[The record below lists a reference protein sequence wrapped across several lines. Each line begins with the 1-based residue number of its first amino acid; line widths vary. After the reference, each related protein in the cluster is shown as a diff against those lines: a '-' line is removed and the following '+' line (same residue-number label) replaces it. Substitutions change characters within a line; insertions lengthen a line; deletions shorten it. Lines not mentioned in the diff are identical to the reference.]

1 MDDGDLS
8 MPTPKRSATSW
19 AKVVSWPWPWLCEPV
34 RTSTVPTALTR
45 TSADSQSPTPAPSD
59 PTAADG
65 AMPQASM

>member
-1 MDDGDLS
+1 MNDGDRVDANAETVGNQLCEGGF
-8 MPTPKRSATSW
+8 M
-19 AKVVSWPWPWLCEPV
+19 PWPWLCEPV

-65 AMPQASM
+65 AIPQASM